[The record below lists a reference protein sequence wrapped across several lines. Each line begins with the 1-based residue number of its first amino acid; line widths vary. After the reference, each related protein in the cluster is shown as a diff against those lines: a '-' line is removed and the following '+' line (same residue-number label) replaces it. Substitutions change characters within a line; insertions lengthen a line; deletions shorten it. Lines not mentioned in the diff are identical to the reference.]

1 MPSDC
6 ISYQKSGYFSKLMN
20 DYLDEKTNLKA
31 LYNRFP
37 RLENFSAQIQ
47 EKKNN
52 FPIENREILVD
63 SLKKQYQNFETSEK
77 TSNNIKLLE
86 KENTFTI
93 TTGHQLN

>member
-37 RLENFSAQIQ
+37 KLENFSEQIH
-47 EKKNN
+47 EKQNN
-52 FPIENREILVD
+52 FTFAKIVAIERHTLNHTTFYPTEYTV
-63 SLKKQYQNFETSEK
+63 S
-77 TSNNIKLLE
+77 SNGLFKRFS
-86 KENTFTI
+86 K
-93 TTGHQLN
+93 HQKH